1 MNLTQ
6 KIIGSH
12 LVSGTMTPGSEIGL
26 RIDQTLTQDAT
37 GTMAWLQFEALGIP
51 RVKTDISL
59 SYVDHNTLQMNFRN
73 PDDHRFLRTVAAKFG
88 GVYSGPGTGICH
100 QLHLENFAKPGATLV
115 GSDSHTPTAGGIC
128 SLAMGAGGLSVAL
141 AMAGEPYYIPMPK
154 VVRVFLTGA
163 LTGWAS
169 AKDVILELLRRR
181 TVKGGVGR
189 VFEYAG
195 PGVATL
201 SVPERATIA
210 NMGAELGATGT
221 LFPSDGVT
229 RAFLK
234 AMGREADWRE
244 LGPDADA
251 AYDEEEA
258 IDLSTLVPLAAQP
271 HMPDRVVPV
280 SELDGLPVE
289 QVCIGSCTNSSYADL
304 KLVAQILGGHR
315 INPGT
320 DAMISPGSKQVLTM
334 LAQEGLLEPLIS
346 SGARL
351 LECSCGPCIGSG
363 GAPVTAGVS
372 ARTFNRNF
380 EGRSGTKDAKVYLV
394 SPLTA
399 AQAALNGK
407 FTDPATWGTPPA
419 KPELPADPPS
429 IRHLFVFPPE
439 NGEGVEVLRGPNI
452 VALEKFP
459 RLDAS
464 GDVLEA
470 SVVIRLGDNITTD
483 HIMPAGAEILALRS
497 NIPAISEHVFVRVDP
512 DFVKRA
518 RAVSEAGG
526 NGVIVAGE
534 NYGQGSSREHAA
546 LAPLYLGIKAV
557 IVKSFARIHVANLIN
572 AGILPLTFR
581 NEADYDRISEGDVL
595 SLPDIRRRIA
605 EGDDVVLKMGGPMM
619 GAPIKDT
626 NVPIIKGSNGII
638 AIAADHT
645 EEKECIKC
653 GRCVDVCPMEL
664 QPLEIYKLGQLGD
677 AEGLL
682 KLNVMDCF
690 SCKCCEY
697 ICSSK
702 IPLVSKINA
711 AKGLVMPLLKKK

>member
-100 QLHLENFAKPGATLV
+100 QLHLENFAKPGASLV

-258 IDLSTLVPLAAQP
+258 IDLSALVPLAAQP
-271 HMPDRVVPV
+271 HMPDRVVSV
-280 SELDGLPVE
+280 AELDGLPVE

-304 KLVAQILGGHR
+304 KLVAQILDGHR

-334 LAQEGLLEPLIS
+334 LAQEGLLEPLIG

-363 GAPVTAGVS
+363 GAPVTSGVS

-439 NGEGVEVLRGPNI
+439 NGDGVEVLRGPNI

-470 SVVIRLGDNITTD
+470 NVVIRLGDNITTD

-518 RAVSEAGG
+518 RAVSEEGG

-546 LAPLYLGIKAV
+546 LAPRHLGIRAV
-557 IVKSFARIHVANLIN
+557 IALSMARIHRANLVN
-572 AGILPLTFR
+572 FGILPLVFVNR
-581 NEADYDRISEGDVL
+581 EDYAKVAQGA
-595 SLPDIRRRIA
+595 DIRIPLTEITPGGVTNIEIA
-605 EGDDVVLKMGGPMM
+605 GVGVLPVRNDLS
-619 GAPIKDT
+619 AAELD
-626 NVPIIKGSNGII
+626 IIRSG
-638 AIAADHT
+638 
-645 EEKECIKC
+645 
-653 GRCVDVCPMEL
+653 
-664 QPLEIYKLGQLGD
+664 
-677 AEGLL
+677 GLL
-682 KLNVMDCF
+682 
-690 SCKCCEY
+690 
-697 ICSSK
+697 
-702 IPLVSKINA
+702 NA
-711 AKGLVMPLLKKK
+711 VKEKM

>member
-88 GVYSGPGTGICH
+88 GVYAGPGTGICH

-258 IDLSTLVPLAAQP
+258 IDLSALVPLAAQP

-280 SELDGLPVE
+280 AELDGLPVE

-304 KLVAQILGGHR
+304 KLVAQILDGHR

-334 LAQEGLLEPLIS
+334 LAQEGLLEPLIG

-363 GAPVTAGVS
+363 GAPVTSGVS

-439 NGEGVEVLRGPNI
+439 NGDGVEVLRGPNI

-470 SVVIRLGDNITTD
+470 NVVIRLGDNITTD

-546 LAPLYLGIKAV
+546 LAPRHLGIRAV
-557 IVKSFARIHVANLIN
+557 IALSMARIHRANLVN
-572 AGILPLTFR
+572 FGILPLVFVNR
-581 NEADYDRISEGDVL
+581 EDYAKVAQGA
-595 SLPDIRRRIA
+595 DIRIPLTEITPGGVTNIEIA
-605 EGDDVVLKMGGPMM
+605 GVGVLPVRNDLS
-619 GAPIKDT
+619 AAELD
-626 NVPIIKGSNGII
+626 IIRSG
-638 AIAADHT
+638 
-645 EEKECIKC
+645 
-653 GRCVDVCPMEL
+653 
-664 QPLEIYKLGQLGD
+664 
-677 AEGLL
+677 GLL
-682 KLNVMDCF
+682 
-690 SCKCCEY
+690 
-697 ICSSK
+697 
-702 IPLVSKINA
+702 NA
-711 AKGLVMPLLKKK
+711 VKEKM

>member
-189 VFEYAG
+189 VFEYVG

-258 IDLSTLVPLAAQP
+258 IDLSALVPLAAQP

-280 SELDGLPVE
+280 AELDGLPVE

-304 KLVAQILGGHR
+304 KLVAQILDGHR

-334 LAQEGLLEPLIS
+334 LAQEGLLEPLIG

-363 GAPVTAGVS
+363 GAPVTSGVS

-439 NGEGVEVLRGPNI
+439 NGDGVEVLRGPNI
-452 VALEKFP
+452 VTLEKFP

-470 SVVIRLGDNITTD
+470 NVVIRLGDNITTD

-546 LAPLYLGIKAV
+546 LAPRHLGIRAV
-557 IVKSFARIHVANLIN
+557 IALSMARIHRANLVN
-572 AGILPLTFR
+572 FGILPLVFVNR
-581 NEADYDRISEGDVL
+581 EDYAKVAQGA
-595 SLPDIRRRIA
+595 DIRIPLTEITPGGVTNIEIA
-605 EGDDVVLKMGGPMM
+605 GVGVLPVRNDLS
-619 GAPIKDT
+619 AAELD
-626 NVPIIKGSNGII
+626 IIRSG
-638 AIAADHT
+638 
-645 EEKECIKC
+645 
-653 GRCVDVCPMEL
+653 
-664 QPLEIYKLGQLGD
+664 
-677 AEGLL
+677 GLL
-682 KLNVMDCF
+682 
-690 SCKCCEY
+690 
-697 ICSSK
+697 
-702 IPLVSKINA
+702 NA
-711 AKGLVMPLLKKK
+711 VKEKM

>member
-258 IDLSTLVPLAAQP
+258 IDLSALVPLAAQP

-280 SELDGLPVE
+280 AELDGLPVE

-304 KLVAQILGGHR
+304 KLVAQILDGHR

-334 LAQEGLLEPLIS
+334 LAQEGLLEPLIG

-363 GAPVTAGVS
+363 GAPVTSGVS

-439 NGEGVEVLRGPNI
+439 NGDGVEVLRGPNI

-459 RLDAS
+459 
-464 GDVLEA
+464 
-470 SVVIRLGDNITTD
+470 
-483 HIMPAGAEILALRS
+483 
-497 NIPAISEHVFVRVDP
+497 
-512 DFVKRA
+512 
-518 RAVSEAGG
+518 
-526 NGVIVAGE
+526 
-534 NYGQGSSREHAA
+534 
-546 LAPLYLGIKAV
+546 
-557 IVKSFARIHVANLIN
+557 
-572 AGILPLTFR
+572 
-581 NEADYDRISEGDVL
+581 L
-595 SLPDIRRRIA
+595 SLIHI
-605 EGDDVVLKMGGPMM
+605 
-619 GAPIKDT
+619 
-626 NVPIIKGSNGII
+626 
-638 AIAADHT
+638 
-645 EEKECIKC
+645 
-653 GRCVDVCPMEL
+653 
-664 QPLEIYKLGQLGD
+664 
-677 AEGLL
+677 
-682 KLNVMDCF
+682 
-690 SCKCCEY
+690 
-697 ICSSK
+697 
-702 IPLVSKINA
+702 
-711 AKGLVMPLLKKK
+711 

>member
-154 VVRVFLTGA
+154 VVRVFLTGT

-189 VFEYAG
+189 VFEYVG

-221 LFPSDGVT
+221 LFPSDDVT

-251 AYDEEEA
+251 AYDEEET

-280 SELDGLPVE
+280 AELDGLPVE

-304 KLVAQILGGHR
+304 KLVAQILDGHR

-334 LAQEGLLEPLIS
+334 LAQEGLLEPLIG

-363 GAPVTAGVS
+363 GAPVTSGVS

-439 NGEGVEVLRGPNI
+439 NGDGVEVLRGPNI

-470 SVVIRLGDNITTD
+470 NVVIRLGDNITTD

-518 RAVSEAGG
+518 RAISEAGG

-546 LAPLYLGIKAV
+546 LAPRHLGIRAV
-557 IVKSFARIHVANLIN
+557 IALSMARIHRANLVN
-572 AGILPLTFR
+572 FGILPLVFVNR
-581 NEADYDRISEGDVL
+581 EDYAKVAQGA
-595 SLPDIRRRIA
+595 DIRIPLTEITPGGVTNIEIA
-605 EGDDVVLKMGGPMM
+605 GVGVLPVRNDLS
-619 GAPIKDT
+619 AAELD
-626 NVPIIKGSNGII
+626 IIRSG
-638 AIAADHT
+638 
-645 EEKECIKC
+645 
-653 GRCVDVCPMEL
+653 
-664 QPLEIYKLGQLGD
+664 
-677 AEGLL
+677 GLL
-682 KLNVMDCF
+682 
-690 SCKCCEY
+690 
-697 ICSSK
+697 
-702 IPLVSKINA
+702 NA
-711 AKGLVMPLLKKK
+711 VKEKM

>member
-258 IDLSTLVPLAAQP
+258 IDLSALVPLAAQP

-280 SELDGLPVE
+280 AELDGLPVE

-304 KLVAQILGGHR
+304 KLVAQILDGHR

-363 GAPVTAGVS
+363 GGPVTSGVS

-439 NGEGVEVLRGPNI
+439 NGDGVEVLRGPNI

-470 SVVIRLGDNITTD
+470 NVVIRLGDNITTD

-546 LAPLYLGIKAV
+546 LAPRHLGIRAV
-557 IVKSFARIHVANLIN
+557 IALSMARIHRANLVN
-572 AGILPLTFR
+572 FGILPLVFVNR
-581 NEADYDRISEGDVL
+581 EDYAKVAQGA
-595 SLPDIRRRIA
+595 DIRIPLTEITPGGVTNIEIA
-605 EGDDVVLKMGGPMM
+605 GVGVLPVRNDLS
-619 GAPIKDT
+619 AAELD
-626 NVPIIKGSNGII
+626 IIRSG
-638 AIAADHT
+638 
-645 EEKECIKC
+645 
-653 GRCVDVCPMEL
+653 
-664 QPLEIYKLGQLGD
+664 
-677 AEGLL
+677 GLL
-682 KLNVMDCF
+682 
-690 SCKCCEY
+690 
-697 ICSSK
+697 
-702 IPLVSKINA
+702 NA
-711 AKGLVMPLLKKK
+711 VKEKM

>member
-258 IDLSTLVPLAAQP
+258 IDLSALVPLAAQP

-280 SELDGLPVE
+280 AELDGLPVE

-304 KLVAQILGGHR
+304 KLVAQILDGHR

-363 GAPVTAGVS
+363 GAPVTSGVS

-439 NGEGVEVLRGPNI
+439 NGDGVEVLRGPNI

-470 SVVIRLGDNITTD
+470 NVVIRLGDNITTD

-526 NGVIVAGE
+526 NCVIVAGE

-546 LAPLYLGIKAV
+546 LAPRHLGIRAV
-557 IVKSFARIHVANLIN
+557 IALSMARIHRANLVN
-572 AGILPLTFR
+572 FGILPLVFVNR
-581 NEADYDRISEGDVL
+581 EDYAKVAQGA
-595 SLPDIRRRIA
+595 DIRIPLTEITPGGVTNIEIA
-605 EGDDVVLKMGGPMM
+605 GVGVLPVRNDLS
-619 GAPIKDT
+619 AAELD
-626 NVPIIKGSNGII
+626 IIRSG
-638 AIAADHT
+638 
-645 EEKECIKC
+645 
-653 GRCVDVCPMEL
+653 
-664 QPLEIYKLGQLGD
+664 
-677 AEGLL
+677 GLL
-682 KLNVMDCF
+682 
-690 SCKCCEY
+690 
-697 ICSSK
+697 
-702 IPLVSKINA
+702 NA
-711 AKGLVMPLLKKK
+711 VKEKM

>member
-258 IDLSTLVPLAAQP
+258 IDLSALVPLATQP

-280 SELDGLPVE
+280 AELDGLPVE

-304 KLVAQILGGHR
+304 KLVAQILDGHR

-334 LAQEGLLEPLIS
+334 LAQEGLLEPLIG

-363 GAPVTAGVS
+363 GAPVTSGVS

-439 NGEGVEVLRGPNI
+439 NGDGVEVLRGPNI

-470 SVVIRLGDNITTD
+470 NVVIRLGDNITTD

-546 LAPLYLGIKAV
+546 LAPRHLGIRAV
-557 IVKSFARIHVANLIN
+557 IALSMARIHRANLVN
-572 AGILPLTFR
+572 FGILPLVFVNR
-581 NEADYDRISEGDVL
+581 EDYAKVAQGA
-595 SLPDIRRRIA
+595 DIRIPLTEITPGGVTNIEIA
-605 EGDDVVLKMGGPMM
+605 GVGVLPVRNDLS
-619 GAPIKDT
+619 AAELD
-626 NVPIIKGSNGII
+626 IIRSG
-638 AIAADHT
+638 
-645 EEKECIKC
+645 
-653 GRCVDVCPMEL
+653 
-664 QPLEIYKLGQLGD
+664 
-677 AEGLL
+677 GLL
-682 KLNVMDCF
+682 
-690 SCKCCEY
+690 
-697 ICSSK
+697 
-702 IPLVSKINA
+702 NA
-711 AKGLVMPLLKKK
+711 VKEKM

>member
-258 IDLSTLVPLAAQP
+258 IDLSALVPLAAQP

-280 SELDGLPVE
+280 AELDGLPVE

-304 KLVAQILGGHR
+304 KLVAQILDGHR

-334 LAQEGLLEPLIS
+334 LAQEGLLERLIG

-363 GAPVTAGVS
+363 GAPVTSGVS

-439 NGEGVEVLRGPNI
+439 NGDGVEVLRGPNI

-470 SVVIRLGDNITTD
+470 NVVIRLGDNITTD

-546 LAPLYLGIKAV
+546 LAPRHLGIRAV
-557 IVKSFARIHVANLIN
+557 IALSMARIHRANLVN
-572 AGILPLTFR
+572 FGILPLVFVNR
-581 NEADYDRISEGDVL
+581 EDYAKVAQGA
-595 SLPDIRRRIA
+595 DIRIPLTEITPGGVTNIEIA
-605 EGDDVVLKMGGPMM
+605 GVGVLPVRNDLS
-619 GAPIKDT
+619 AAELD
-626 NVPIIKGSNGII
+626 IIRSG
-638 AIAADHT
+638 
-645 EEKECIKC
+645 
-653 GRCVDVCPMEL
+653 
-664 QPLEIYKLGQLGD
+664 
-677 AEGLL
+677 GLL
-682 KLNVMDCF
+682 
-690 SCKCCEY
+690 
-697 ICSSK
+697 
-702 IPLVSKINA
+702 NA
-711 AKGLVMPLLKKK
+711 VKEKM

>member
-6 KIIGSH
+6 KIIASH
-12 LVSGTMTPGSEIGL
+12 LVSGTMTPGNEIGL
-26 RIDQTLTQDAT
+26 HIDQTLTQDAT

-88 GVYSGPGTGICH
+88 GVFSGPGTGICH

-141 AMAGEPYYIPMPK
+141 AMAGEPYSIPMPK

-169 AKDVILELLRRR
+169 AKDVILELLSRR

-189 VFEYAG
+189 VFEYCG

-234 AMGREADWRE
+234 AMGREADWKE

-251 AYDEEEA
+251 TYDEEET

-280 SELDGLPVE
+280 ADLDGMPVE

-304 KLVAQILGGHR
+304 KLVAQILAGHR
-315 INPGT
+315 VNPGT
-320 DAMISPGSKQVLTM
+320 DTMISPGSKQVLTM
-334 LAQEGLLEPLIS
+334 LAQEGLLEPIIS

-399 AQAALNGK
+399 AKAALNGA
-407 FTDPATWGTPPA
+407 FTDPAGWGTPPA

-439 NGEGVEVLRGPNI
+439 DGSDVEVLRGPNI

-464 GDVLEA
+464 GDTMDA
-470 SVVIRLGDNITTD
+470 KVVIRLEDNITTD

-497 NIPAISEHVFVRVDP
+497 NIPAIAEHVFVRVDP

-518 RAVSEAGG
+518 RAVGEAGG

-546 LAPLYLGIKAV
+546 LAPRHLGIRAV
-557 IVKSFARIHVANLIN
+557 IALSMARIHRANLVN
-572 AGILPLTFR
+572 FGILPLVFVNR
-581 NEADYDRISEGDVL
+581 EDYAKVVQGA
-595 SLPDIRRRIA
+595 DIRIPLNEITPGGITNIEIA
-605 EGDDVVLKMGGPMM
+605 GVGVLPVKNDLS
-619 GAPIKDT
+619 AAELD
-626 NVPIIKGSNGII
+626 IIRSG
-638 AIAADHT
+638 
-645 EEKECIKC
+645 
-653 GRCVDVCPMEL
+653 
-664 QPLEIYKLGQLGD
+664 
-677 AEGLL
+677 GLL
-682 KLNVMDCF
+682 
-690 SCKCCEY
+690 
-697 ICSSK
+697 
-702 IPLVSKINA
+702 NA
-711 AKGLVMPLLKKK
+711 VKEQM

>member
-258 IDLSTLVPLAAQP
+258 IDLSALVPLAAQP

-280 SELDGLPVE
+280 AELDGLPVE

-304 KLVAQILGGHR
+304 KLVAQILDGHR

-334 LAQEGLLEPLIS
+334 LAQEGLLEPLIG

-363 GAPVTAGVS
+363 GAPVTSGVS

-439 NGEGVEVLRGPNI
+439 NGDGVEVLRGPNI

-470 SVVIRLGDNITTD
+470 NVVIRLGDNITTD

-546 LAPLYLGIKAV
+546 LAPRHLGIRAV
-557 IVKSFARIHVANLIN
+557 IALSMARIHRANLVN
-572 AGILPLTFR
+572 FGILPLVFVNR
-581 NEADYDRISEGDVL
+581 EDYAKVAQGA
-595 SLPDIRRRIA
+595 DIRIPLTEITPGGVTNIEIA
-605 EGDDVVLKMGGPMM
+605 GVGVLPVRNDLS
-619 GAPIKDT
+619 AAELD
-626 NVPIIKGSNGII
+626 IIRSG
-638 AIAADHT
+638 
-645 EEKECIKC
+645 
-653 GRCVDVCPMEL
+653 
-664 QPLEIYKLGQLGD
+664 
-677 AEGLL
+677 GLL
-682 KLNVMDCF
+682 YAVKEKM
-690 SCKCCEY
+690 
-697 ICSSK
+697 
-702 IPLVSKINA
+702 
-711 AKGLVMPLLKKK
+711 

>member
-439 NGEGVEVLRGPNI
+439 NGEDVEVLRGPNI

-470 SVVIRLGDNITTD
+470 SVVIRLDDNITTD

-546 LAPLYLGIKAV
+546 LAPRHLGVRAV
-557 IVKSFARIHVANLIN
+557 IALSMARIHRANLVN
-572 AGILPLTFR
+572 FGILPLVFVNR
-581 NEADYDRISEGDVL
+581 EDYAKVAQGA
-595 SLPDIRRRIA
+595 DIRIPLAEITPGGVTNIEIA
-605 EGDDVVLKMGGPMM
+605 GVGVLPVRNDLS
-619 GAPIKDT
+619 AAELD
-626 NVPIIKGSNGII
+626 IIRSG
-638 AIAADHT
+638 
-645 EEKECIKC
+645 
-653 GRCVDVCPMEL
+653 
-664 QPLEIYKLGQLGD
+664 
-677 AEGLL
+677 GLL
-682 KLNVMDCF
+682 
-690 SCKCCEY
+690 
-697 ICSSK
+697 
-702 IPLVSKINA
+702 NA
-711 AKGLVMPLLKKK
+711 VKDKM

>member
-59 SYVDHNTLQMNFRN
+59 SYVDHITLQMNFRN

-546 LAPLYLGIKAV
+546 LAPRHLGIRAV
-557 IVKSFARIHVANLIN
+557 IALSMARIHRANLVN
-572 AGILPLTFR
+572 FGILPLVFVNR
-581 NEADYDRISEGDVL
+581 EDYAKVAQGA
-595 SLPDIRRRIA
+595 DIRIPLAEITPGGVTNIEIA
-605 EGDDVVLKMGGPMM
+605 GVGVLPVRNDLS
-619 GAPIKDT
+619 AAELD
-626 NVPIIKGSNGII
+626 IIRSG
-638 AIAADHT
+638 
-645 EEKECIKC
+645 
-653 GRCVDVCPMEL
+653 
-664 QPLEIYKLGQLGD
+664 
-677 AEGLL
+677 GLL
-682 KLNVMDCF
+682 
-690 SCKCCEY
+690 
-697 ICSSK
+697 
-702 IPLVSKINA
+702 NA
-711 AKGLVMPLLKKK
+711 VKEKM

>member
-258 IDLSTLVPLAAQP
+258 IDLSALVPLAAQP

-280 SELDGLPVE
+280 AELDGLPVE

-304 KLVAQILGGHR
+304 KLVAQILDGHR

-363 GAPVTAGVS
+363 GAPVTSGVS

-439 NGEGVEVLRGPNI
+439 NGDGVEVLRGPNI

-470 SVVIRLGDNITTD
+470 NVVIRLGDNITTD

-546 LAPLYLGIKAV
+546 LAPRHLGIRAV
-557 IVKSFARIHVANLIN
+557 IALSMARIHRANLVN
-572 AGILPLTFR
+572 FGILPLVFVNREDYAKVAQGADIRIPLTEITPGGVTNIEIAGVGVLPVR
-581 NEADYDRISEGDVL
+581 NEL
-595 SLPDIRRRIA
+595 SAAELDIIRS
-605 EGDDVVLKMGGPMM
+605 G
-619 GAPIKDT
+619 
-626 NVPIIKGSNGII
+626 
-638 AIAADHT
+638 
-645 EEKECIKC
+645 
-653 GRCVDVCPMEL
+653 
-664 QPLEIYKLGQLGD
+664 
-677 AEGLL
+677 GLL
-682 KLNVMDCF
+682 
-690 SCKCCEY
+690 
-697 ICSSK
+697 
-702 IPLVSKINA
+702 NA
-711 AKGLVMPLLKKK
+711 VKEKM

>member
-169 AKDVILELLRRR
+169 AKDVILELLPRR

-189 VFEYAG
+189 VLEYAG

-280 SELDGLPVE
+280 AELDGLPVE

-470 SVVIRLGDNITTD
+470 NVVIRLGDNITTD

-546 LAPLYLGIKAV
+546 LAPRHLGIRAV
-557 IVKSFARIHVANLIN
+557 IALSMARIHRANLVN
-572 AGILPLTFR
+572 FGILPLVFVNR
-581 NEADYDRISEGDVL
+581 EDYAKVAQGA
-595 SLPDIRRRIA
+595 DIRIPLAEITPGGVTNIEIA
-605 EGDDVVLKMGGPMM
+605 GVGVLPVRNDLS
-619 GAPIKDT
+619 AAELD
-626 NVPIIKGSNGII
+626 IIRSG
-638 AIAADHT
+638 
-645 EEKECIKC
+645 
-653 GRCVDVCPMEL
+653 
-664 QPLEIYKLGQLGD
+664 
-677 AEGLL
+677 GLL
-682 KLNVMDCF
+682 
-690 SCKCCEY
+690 
-697 ICSSK
+697 
-702 IPLVSKINA
+702 NA
-711 AKGLVMPLLKKK
+711 VKEKM

>member
-141 AMAGEPYYIPMPK
+141 AMAGEPYDIPMPK

-258 IDLSTLVPLAAQP
+258 IDLSALVPLAAQP

-280 SELDGLPVE
+280 AELDGLPVE

-304 KLVAQILGGHR
+304 KLVAQILDGHR

-334 LAQEGLLEPLIS
+334 LAQEGLLEPLIG

-363 GAPVTAGVS
+363 GAPVTSGVS

-439 NGEGVEVLRGPNI
+439 NGDGVEVLRGPNI

-470 SVVIRLGDNITTD
+470 NVVIRLGDNITTD

-546 LAPLYLGIKAV
+546 LAPRHLGIRAV
-557 IVKSFARIHVANLIN
+557 IALSMARIHRANLVN
-572 AGILPLTFR
+572 FGILPLVFVNR
-581 NEADYDRISEGDVL
+581 EDYAKVAQGA
-595 SLPDIRRRIA
+595 DIRIPLTEITPGGVTNIEIA
-605 EGDDVVLKMGGPMM
+605 GVGVLPVRNDLS
-619 GAPIKDT
+619 AAELD
-626 NVPIIKGSNGII
+626 IIRSG
-638 AIAADHT
+638 
-645 EEKECIKC
+645 
-653 GRCVDVCPMEL
+653 
-664 QPLEIYKLGQLGD
+664 
-677 AEGLL
+677 GLL
-682 KLNVMDCF
+682 
-690 SCKCCEY
+690 
-697 ICSSK
+697 
-702 IPLVSKINA
+702 NA
-711 AKGLVMPLLKKK
+711 VKEKM

>member
-163 LTGWAS
+163 LPGWAS

-546 LAPLYLGIKAV
+546 LAPRHLGVRAV
-557 IVKSFARIHVANLIN
+557 IALSMARIHRANLVN
-572 AGILPLTFR
+572 FGILPLVFVNR
-581 NEADYDRISEGDVL
+581 EDYAKVAQGA
-595 SLPDIRRRIA
+595 DIRIPLAEITPGGVTNIEIA
-605 EGDDVVLKMGGPMM
+605 GVGVLPVRNDLS
-619 GAPIKDT
+619 AAELD
-626 NVPIIKGSNGII
+626 IIRSG
-638 AIAADHT
+638 
-645 EEKECIKC
+645 
-653 GRCVDVCPMEL
+653 
-664 QPLEIYKLGQLGD
+664 
-677 AEGLL
+677 GLL
-682 KLNVMDCF
+682 
-690 SCKCCEY
+690 
-697 ICSSK
+697 
-702 IPLVSKINA
+702 NA
-711 AKGLVMPLLKKK
+711 VKEKM

>member
-251 AYDEEEA
+251 AYDEEET
-258 IDLSTLVPLAAQP
+258 IDLSALVPLAAQP

-280 SELDGLPVE
+280 AELDGLPVE

-304 KLVAQILGGHR
+304 KLVAQILGGRR

-439 NGEGVEVLRGPNI
+439 NGEGVEILRGPNI

-470 SVVIRLGDNITTD
+470 NVVIRLGDNITTD

-546 LAPLYLGIKAV
+546 LAPRHLGIRAV
-557 IVKSFARIHVANLIN
+557 IALSMARIHRANLVN
-572 AGILPLTFR
+572 FGILPLVFVNR
-581 NEADYDRISEGDVL
+581 EDYAKVAQGA
-595 SLPDIRRRIA
+595 DIRIPLTEITPGGVTNIEIA
-605 EGDDVVLKMGGPMM
+605 GVGVLPVRNDLS
-619 GAPIKDT
+619 AAELD
-626 NVPIIKGSNGII
+626 IIRSG
-638 AIAADHT
+638 
-645 EEKECIKC
+645 
-653 GRCVDVCPMEL
+653 
-664 QPLEIYKLGQLGD
+664 
-677 AEGLL
+677 GLL
-682 KLNVMDCF
+682 
-690 SCKCCEY
+690 
-697 ICSSK
+697 
-702 IPLVSKINA
+702 NA
-711 AKGLVMPLLKKK
+711 VKEKM

>member
-546 LAPLYLGIKAV
+546 LAPRHLGVRAV
-557 IVKSFARIHVANLIN
+557 IALSMARIHRANLVN
-572 AGILPLTFR
+572 FGILPLVFVNR
-581 NEADYDRISEGDVL
+581 EDYAKVAQGA
-595 SLPDIRRRIA
+595 DIRIPLAEITPGGVTDIEIA
-605 EGDDVVLKMGGPMM
+605 GVGVLPVRNDLS
-619 GAPIKDT
+619 AAELD
-626 NVPIIKGSNGII
+626 IIRSG
-638 AIAADHT
+638 
-645 EEKECIKC
+645 
-653 GRCVDVCPMEL
+653 
-664 QPLEIYKLGQLGD
+664 
-677 AEGLL
+677 GLL
-682 KLNVMDCF
+682 
-690 SCKCCEY
+690 
-697 ICSSK
+697 
-702 IPLVSKINA
+702 NA
-711 AKGLVMPLLKKK
+711 VKEKM